1 MCPLAANYQ
10 LIYLLTDDNWWL
22 RGQSQHGHLRC
33 GHLLFIKDFIRV
45 YLNKFQ
51 QMYTNQSALDNMM
64 LGFVKKRKGQAPAQR
79 VQKANHYFWKNIKS
93 VSNLKLGDFC
103 FCAPTLRA
111 CWCAWSAMDQSGASG
126 AGNIDQES
134 SPDQISPQL
143 CVNTQR
149 EKTWQRYSQ
158 YSQGS

>member
-22 RGQSQHGHLRC
+22 GGQSQHGHLRC

-79 VQKANHYFWKNIKS
+79 VQKANNYFCKI
-93 VSNLKLGDFC
+93 
-103 FCAPTLRA
+103 
-111 CWCAWSAMDQSGASG
+111 
-126 AGNIDQES
+126 
-134 SPDQISPQL
+134 
-143 CVNTQR
+143 
-149 EKTWQRYSQ
+149 
-158 YSQGS
+158 